1 MENPYLRSAFA
12 FLTTESDHFESIL
25 VSELLPVFCKL
36 FSYNIHNDSIT
47 SKLMGITFCTN
58 KDIVSASAY
67 ICIHRGGG
75 GLQRNILITARLKDK
90 KKGEIKKPNIYI
102 LIEKPEIIIKLLQE
116 QSSLSEFQNSCQR
129 TCWKDTYL
137 WVDLPN
143 NQCHYRVLS
152 QWWLQIIKYSIYF
165 H

>member
-36 FSYNIHNDSIT
+36 FSYNIIHNDSIT
-47 SKLMGITFCTN
+47 SKLMGTTFCTN

-75 GLQRNILITARLKDK
+75 GGLQRNIPITARLKDK
-90 KKGEIKKPNIYI
+90 KKG
-102 LIEKPEIIIKLLQE
+102 
-116 QSSLSEFQNSCQR
+116 
-129 TCWKDTYL
+129 
-137 WVDLPN
+137 
-143 NQCHYRVLS
+143 
-152 QWWLQIIKYSIYF
+152 
-165 H
+165 